1 MVARGCP
8 TLRKKTDLCYNNV
21 YVWFGAECVGMANSR
36 EKKTRNV
43 FTEKAALEQEVAALQ
58 AKLEEQAAKLADCR
72 REIEDAIVARIKQ
85 RDELDALREENRQL
99 RKKLAMYEPPANPAG
114 VHAGDEPPAQ
124 DEPSADAAG
133 VPVEDSPAEP
143 ARTREEQEFFDS
155 FRIYVVGGTEK
166 WQKKAAEVFPTMH
179 FLGSEKNFD
188 RSALAQADYVI
199 INTNAVSH
207 ACTEKAKNAA
217 PKSASI
223 IMTSNNNL
231 HLLQRKLLETI
242 Q

>member
-1 MVARGCP
+1 
-8 TLRKKTDLCYNNV
+8 
-21 YVWFGAECVGMANSR
+21 MANSR

-43 FTEKAALEQEVAALQ
+43 FTEKAALEQEIAALQ

-99 RKKLAMYEPPANPAG
+99 RKRLALYEPP
-114 VHAGDEPPAQ
+114 VQDEPP
-124 DEPSADAAG
+124 ADAAG

>member
-1 MVARGCP
+1 
-8 TLRKKTDLCYNNV
+8 
-21 YVWFGAECVGMANSR
+21 MANSR

-43 FTEKAALEQEVAALQ
+43 FTEKAALEQEIAALQ
-58 AKLEEQAAKLADCR
+58 AKLEEQTAKLADCR

-99 RKKLAMYEPPANPAG
+99 RKKLAAYEPPAPCQ
-114 VHAGDEPPAQ
+114 PP
-124 DEPSADAAG
+124 ADAAG

-188 RSALAQADYVI
+188 RSALAQADYII

>member
-1 MVARGCP
+1 
-8 TLRKKTDLCYNNV
+8 
-21 YVWFGAECVGMANSR
+21 MANSR

-43 FTEKAALEQEVAALQ
+43 FTEKAALEQEIAVLQ

-99 RKKLAMYEPPANPAG
+99 RRRLALYESPADPAG

-124 DEPSADAAG
+124 DEPPADAAG

-143 ARTREEQEFFDS
+143 ARTQEEQEFFDS

>member
-1 MVARGCP
+1 
-8 TLRKKTDLCYNNV
+8 
-21 YVWFGAECVGMANSR
+21 MANSR

-43 FTEKAALEQEVAALQ
+43 FTEKAALEQEIAALQ

-99 RKKLAMYEPPANPAG
+99 RKRLAMYEPPAPC
-114 VHAGDEPPAQ
+114 HPP
-124 DEPSADAAG
+124 ADAAG
-133 VPVEDSPAEP
+133 VPVEDSPAES
-143 ARTREEQEFFDS
+143 AGGQAVEEQEFFDS

>member
-1 MVARGCP
+1 MV
-8 TLRKKTDLCYNNV
+8 
-21 YVWFGAECVGMANSR
+21 NSR
-36 EKKTRNV
+36 EKKVRSV
-43 FTEKAALEQEVAALQ
+43 FTEKAALEQEIAALKANLQ
-58 AKLEEQAAKLADCR
+58 EQRARLDACR
-72 REIEDAIVARIKQ
+72 KELEDAIVAGIRRQ
-85 RDELDALREENRQL
+85 EELDALREENRQL
-99 RKKLAMYEPPANPAG
+99 RKKLAAYEPPAPCQ
-114 VHAGDEPPAQ
+114 PP
-124 DEPSADAAG
+124 ADAAG

>member
-72 REIEDAIVARIKQ
+72 REIEDAIVAHIKQ

-99 RKKLAMYEPPANPAG
+99 RKKLAMYEPPADSAG
-114 VHAGDEPPAQ
+114 VHAGDEPPAPCQ
-124 DEPSADAAG
+124 PPADAAG

>member
-1 MVARGCP
+1 
-8 TLRKKTDLCYNNV
+8 
-21 YVWFGAECVGMANSR
+21 MANSR

-43 FTEKAALEQEVAALQ
+43 FTEKAALEQEVTALQ

-99 RKKLAMYEPPANPAG
+99 RRRLALYEL
-114 VHAGDEPPAQ
+114 PAQ
-124 DEPSADAAG
+124 DEPPADAAG
-133 VPVEDSPAEP
+133 VSVEDSPAEP

>member
-1 MVARGCP
+1 
-8 TLRKKTDLCYNNV
+8 
-21 YVWFGAECVGMANSR
+21 MANSR

-43 FTEKAALEQEVAALQ
+43 FTEKAALEQEIAALQ

-99 RKKLAMYEPPANPAG
+99 RRRLALYEPPADLAG
-114 VHAGDEPPAQ
+114 VHAGDEPPA
-124 DEPSADAAG
+124 DAAG
-133 VPVEDSPAEP
+133 VTVENSPAEP

>member
-43 FTEKAALEQEVAALQ
+43 FTEKAALEQEIAALQ

-99 RKKLAMYEPPANPAG
+99 RKRLAMYEPPADSAG

-124 DEPSADAAG
+124 DEPPADAAG

>member
-1 MVARGCP
+1 
-8 TLRKKTDLCYNNV
+8 
-21 YVWFGAECVGMANSR
+21 MANSR

-43 FTEKAALEQEVAALQ
+43 FTEKAALEQEIAALQ

-99 RKKLAMYEPPANPAG
+99 RKRLALYEPPADPAG

-124 DEPSADAAG
+124 DEPPADAAG
-133 VPVEDSPAEP
+133 VPVEDSLAES
-143 ARTREEQEFFDS
+143 AGGQAVEEQEFFDS

>member
-1 MVARGCP
+1 MEPGGCP
-8 TLRKKTDLCYNNV
+8 TLRKKTDLCYNGV

-99 RKKLAMYEPPANPAG
+99 RRRLAAYEPPVPCQ
-114 VHAGDEPPAQ
+114 PP
-124 DEPSADAAG
+124 ADAAG

>member
-1 MVARGCP
+1 
-8 TLRKKTDLCYNNV
+8 
-21 YVWFGAECVGMANSR
+21 MANSR

-43 FTEKAALEQEVAALQ
+43 FTEKAALEQEIAALQ

-85 RDELDALREENRQL
+85 RDELDALCEENRQL
-99 RKKLAMYEPPANPAG
+99 RKRLAMYEPPADPAG

-124 DEPSADAAG
+124 DEPPADAAG

>member
-1 MVARGCP
+1 
-8 TLRKKTDLCYNNV
+8 
-21 YVWFGAECVGMANSR
+21 MANSR

-43 FTEKAALEQEVAALQ
+43 FTEKAALEQEIAALQ

-99 RKKLAMYEPPANPAG
+99 RKRLAMYEPPAPC
-114 VHAGDEPPAQ
+114 HPP
-124 DEPSADAAG
+124 ADAAG
-133 VPVEDSPAEP
+133 VPVEDSSAES
-143 ARTREEQEFFDS
+143 AGGQAVEEQEFFDS

-188 RSALAQADYVI
+188 RFALAQADYVV

>member
-8 TLRKKTDLCYNNV
+8 TLRKKTDLCYNSV
-21 YVWFGAECVGMANSR
+21 YVWFGAESVGMANSR

-43 FTEKAALEQEVAALQ
+43 FTEKAALEQEIAALQ

-99 RKKLAMYEPPANPAG
+99 RKRLAMYEPPADSAG

-124 DEPSADAAG
+124 DEPPADAAG

>member
-8 TLRKKTDLCYNNV
+8 TLRKKTDLCYNSV
-21 YVWFGAECVGMANSR
+21 DVWFGAECVGMANSR

-43 FTEKAALEQEVAALQ
+43 FTEKAALEQEIAALQ

-99 RKKLAMYEPPANPAG
+99 RKRLAMYEPPADSAG

-124 DEPSADAAG
+124 DEPPADAAG

>member
-1 MVARGCP
+1 
-8 TLRKKTDLCYNNV
+8 
-21 YVWFGAECVGMANSR
+21 MANSR

-43 FTEKAALEQEVAALQ
+43 FTEKAALEQEIAALQ

-99 RKKLAMYEPPANPAG
+99 RKRLAMYEPPAQ
-114 VHAGDEPPAQ
+114 DEPP
-124 DEPSADAAG
+124 ADAAG

>member
-1 MVARGCP
+1 
-8 TLRKKTDLCYNNV
+8 
-21 YVWFGAECVGMANSR
+21 MANSR

-43 FTEKAALEQEVAALQ
+43 FTEKAALEQEIAALQ

-99 RKKLAMYEPPANPAG
+99 RKRLAMYEPPAPC
-114 VHAGDEPPAQ
+114 HPP
-124 DEPSADAAG
+124 ADAAG
-133 VPVEDSPAEP
+133 VPVEDSSAES
-143 ARTREEQEFFDS
+143 AGGQAVEEQEFFDS

-188 RSALAQADYVI
+188 RSALAQADYVV

>member
-1 MVARGCP
+1 
-8 TLRKKTDLCYNNV
+8 
-21 YVWFGAECVGMANSR
+21 MANSR

-43 FTEKAALEQEVAALQ
+43 FTEKAALEQEIAALQ

-99 RKKLAMYEPPANPAG
+99 RRRLAAYEPPVPCQ
-114 VHAGDEPPAQ
+114 PP
-124 DEPSADAAG
+124 ADAAC

>member
-99 RKKLAMYEPPANPAG
+99 RRRLALYEPPADPAG

-124 DEPSADAAG
+124 DEPPADAAG